1 MKKRWLLIPLVLLA
15 VPVFAFQARLV
26 PVFGAA
32 PSAEDRERYAASDA
46 YNADTGVFQNR
57 RPDLFVQMREDMEFL
72 PMLGKWFTQRV
83 DARPEGR
90 MPEQHPDLQT
100 FLAPGSDTRVIWF
113 GHSTFLLNIAGTI
126 VLVDPVFSDTAA
138 PVGFTAKRFQPPVLS
153 LAELPPVDIILIS
166 HDHYDHLD
174 TESVQFFAD
183 EETQFITP
191 LGVGAHLVRWGIQ
204 QEKIT
209 ERDWWQEYES
219 HGITFTAAPAQHFS
233 GRDGINNNETLWAS
247 WVLSTPDTRLYFSGD
262 SGYDTHFAEIGE
274 RLGPFDLAFMENG
287 QYDKTWPYVHLQ
299 PAETIQAFKDV
310 KADRLMPVHW
320 GMFELAFHTW
330 YAPVVSL
337 SQLADREGID
347 LVTPM
352 LGEMFVLDDS
362 LETSRWWEKVVHAD
376 S

>member
-26 PVFGAA
+26 PVFGAS

-46 YNADTGVFQNR
+46 YNPEAGVFQNR
-57 RPDLFVQMREDMEFL
+57 RPDLFVQMREDMEFF
-72 PMLGKWFTQRV
+72 PMLGKWFTKRV
-83 DARPEGR
+83 DGRPASR
-90 MPEQHPDLQT
+90 LPEQQPDMQA

-138 PVGFTAKRFQPPVLS
+138 PVGFTAKRFQPPVVS
-153 LAELPPVDIILIS
+153 LDKLPPVDIILIS

-183 EETQFITP
+183 EKTQFITP

-204 QEKIT
+204 REKIT
-209 ERDWWQEYES
+209 ERDWWQEHES

-247 WVLSTPDTRLYFSGD
+247 WVLTTPNYAL
-262 SGYDTHFAEIGE
+262 
-274 RLGPFDLAFMENG
+274 
-287 QYDKTWPYVHLQ
+287 VLQ
-299 PAETIQAFKDV
+299 
-310 KADRLMPVHW
+310 R
-320 GMFELAFHTW
+320 
-330 YAPVVSL
+330 
-337 SQLADREGID
+337 
-347 LVTPM
+347 
-352 LGEMFVLDDS
+352 
-362 LETSRWWEKVVHAD
+362 
-376 S
+376 

>member
-26 PVFGAA
+26 PVFGS
-32 PSAEDRERYAASDA
+32 PPTAEDRERYASSDA
-46 YNADTGVFQNR
+46 YNPATGTFENR
-57 RPDLFVQMREDMEFL
+57 RPELFAQMREDMEFL
-72 PMLGKWFTQRV
+72 SMLGKWFTKRV
-83 DARPEGR
+83 DARPAVR
-90 MPEQHPDLQT
+90 MPEQQPDLQA
-100 FLAPGSDTRVIWF
+100 FMAPGSDTRVIWF
-113 GHSTFLLNIAGTI
+113 GHSTFLLNIGGTI

-153 LAELPPVDIILIS
+153 LDKLPSVDIVLIS

-174 TESVQFFAD
+174 TDSVQFFAD
-183 EETQFITP
+183 RQTLFITP
-191 LGVGAHLVRWGIQ
+191 LGVGAHLVRWGIP

-209 ERDWWQEYES
+209 ERDWWQEHES

-247 WVLSTPDTRLYFSGD
+247 WVLTTPDSRLYFSGD
-262 SGYDTHFAEIGE
+262 SGYDTHFAEIGK

-299 PAETIQAFKDV
+299 PEETIQAFKDV
-310 KADRLMPVHW
+310 NAARLMPVHW

-337 SQLADREGID
+337 SQLADQEGID

-352 LGEMFVLDDS
+352 LGEVFVIDDS
-362 LETSRWWEKVVHAD
+362 LETSRWWERIVHAD

>member
-1 MKKRWLLIPLVLLA
+1 MKKRWLLIPLSLLA
-15 VPVFAFQARLV
+15 VPVFAFQAGMF
-26 PVFGAA
+26 PVLGAR
-32 PSAEDRERYAASDA
+32 PTVEERERHAASEA
-46 YNADTGVFQNR
+46 YNSELGVFQNR
-57 RPDLFVQMREDMEFL
+57 RPELFAQMRENTEIL
-72 PMLGKWFTQRV
+72 PMVRKWFSERA
-83 DARPEGR
+83 DGRPTTR
-90 MPEQHPDLQT
+90 LPEQQPDLQA

-113 GHSTFLLNIAGTI
+113 GHSTFLLNVGGTV
-126 VLVDPVFSDTAA
+126 VLVDPVFSETAA

-153 LAELPPVDIILIS
+153 LGNLPPIDIVLIS

-174 TESVQFFAD
+174 TESVRFFAD
-183 EETQFITP
+183 ARTQFITP

-209 ERDWWQEYES
+209 ERDWWQTHEA
-219 HGITFTAAPAQHFS
+219 HGIEFTAAPSQHFS
-233 GRDGINNNETLWAS
+233 GRDGVNNNETLWAS
-247 WVLSTPDTRLYFSGD
+247 WALVTPDSRLFFSGD

-287 QYDKTWPYVHLQ
+287 QYDEAWPYVHMH
-299 PAETIQAFKDV
+299 PAETIQAYKDV
-310 KADRLMPVHW
+310 KASRLMPVHW

-330 YAPVVSL
+330 YAPVAAV
-337 SQLADREGID
+337 SQLADQEGID

-352 LGEMFVLDDS
+352 LGEMIIIDDS